1 MDEIKIQ
8 VTDILTINS
17 VRYRVIG
24 YQKGMFSICEL
35 DTRKIK
41 ILLLKAEEVFHWITD
56 GIAALEKDDVY
67 NSRVFNFEDEGYRK
81 KLELIRFVVKQ
92 YGPMYVNLCGKSH
105 KDELKNKMRSLGIL
119 KDAAWR
125 AIRNFLQSGLNE
137 SAIIDGRA
145 LRTGKREN
153 YNYAKKTGRPT
164 CNALGKG
171 VTLTEEV
178 KTYFDEAIKEYL
190 SGRAKTKKA
199 AYIAMIERHY
209 TYLEEA
215 DTGATLRVLPENQ
228 RPTLKQFTNYSRS
241 KITREELDIA
251 KTSAREQ
258 RNNKRLLL
266 SDNLQAVMGPGD
278 LWEVDECEI
287 DVSLVS
293 VDNPSVTVGRP
304 IVYMMVDVYSRMITA
319 YSVAFDNNSVIG
331 ITNCFLNLL
340 EDKKSLCARFDIPIT
355 SDEWPSHI
363 LPHRLRRD
371 YGSEYISHEMDKI
384 CQELGITKEL
394 VPPATGSLKGQIEQ
408 VFHQIHSTQNPLLE
422 RKGLIEKR
430 FDSNHHTEASLN
442 IHEFESVLLT
452 FIVAHNRKYME
463 NYPVTKDMRNQ
474 EVLPKPVL
482 LWKYGVELNGNPKP
496 IVDEERFRYSLLL
509 PVKASVSRKGITCQG
524 LFYLNPA
531 DEELLRDMYL
541 SSETGKKKLETARID
556 PRNIT
561 HLYYIRNGKL
571 MTATLNFNK
580 TGMSDYEGLTLAEY
594 KVILQKKKEA
604 DEIGREEN
612 MLLDIAVHSRQQKI
626 INTASSKARKAT
638 SENLRK
644 NRAAEKN
651 SREQAMQVIPYV
663 NANEHLPEKVN
674 PMKASTETVT
684 PISTEDALR
693 MFNEGDEFYE

>member
-1 MDEIKIQ
+1 
-8 VTDILTINS
+8 
-17 VRYRVIG
+17 
-24 YQKGMFSICEL
+24 
-35 DTRKIK
+35 
-41 ILLLKAEEVFHWITD
+41 
-56 GIAALEKDDVY
+56 
-67 NSRVFNFEDEGYRK
+67 
-81 KLELIRFVVKQ
+81 
-92 YGPMYVNLCGKSH
+92 
-105 KDELKNKMRSLGIL
+105 
-119 KDAAWR
+119 
-125 AIRNFLQSGLNE
+125 
-137 SAIIDGRA
+137 
-145 LRTGKREN
+145 
-153 YNYAKKTGRPT
+153 
-164 CNALGKG
+164 
-171 VTLTEEV
+171 
-178 KTYFDEAIKEYL
+178 
-190 SGRAKTKKA
+190 
-199 AYIAMIERHY
+199 
-209 TYLEEA
+209 
-215 DTGATLRVLPENQ
+215 
-228 RPTLKQFTNYSRS
+228 
-241 KITREELDIA
+241 
-251 KTSAREQ
+251 
-258 RNNKRLLL
+258 
-266 SDNLQAVMGPGD
+266 
-278 LWEVDECEI
+278 
-287 DVSLVS
+287 
-293 VDNPSVTVGRP
+293 
-304 IVYMMVDVYSRMITA
+304 
-319 YSVAFDNNSVIG
+319 
-331 ITNCFLNLL
+331 
-340 EDKKSLCARFDIPIT
+340 
-355 SDEWPSHI
+355 
-363 LPHRLRRD
+363 
-371 YGSEYISHEMDKI
+371 
-384 CQELGITKEL
+384 
-394 VPPATGSLKGQIEQ
+394 
-408 VFHQIHSTQNPLLE
+408 
-422 RKGLIEKR
+422 
-430 FDSNHHTEASLN
+430 
-442 IHEFESVLLT
+442 
-452 FIVAHNRKYME
+452 ME

-524 LFYLNPA
+524 LFYLNLA

-580 TGMSDYEGLTLAEY
+580 TGMSDYEGLTLVEY